1 MSIAKGPVAPG
12 NAGSPACSRQENGT
26 GRRQIMLK
34 VVDLYK
40 SFGGIQALAGVSFT
54 VEKQSITGL
63 IGPNGSGKSTCFNV
77 ISGFYSKDGGEVYF
91 EGQKIG
97 NLKPFEIARGGI
109 GRTFQIAEAPEK
121 MTVVENLLLAPKDQ
135 TGEKIFNVFFKG
147 TKIKQETG
155 EFLKKIDEVLNLVQL
170 NHLRNE
176 YAGNLSGG
184 QRKLLSL
191 ARILLF
197 DPDLILLDEPTAGVN
212 PTLINDLVEAI
223 QRLRDER
230 GKTILL
236 VEHNMRVISRICD
249 KVIVLDSGIKIAEG
263 TPKEI
268 QNNEKVLE
276 AYLSGSSKKQ
286 LFHEDTGS

>member
-1 MSIAKGPVAPG
+1 
-12 NAGSPACSRQENGT
+12 
-26 GRRQIMLK
+26 MLR

-40 SFGGIQALAGVSFT
+40 SFGGIQALAGVTFE
-54 VEKQSITGL
+54 VEARSITGL

-77 ISGFYSKDGGEVYF
+77 ISGFYTKDRGQIYF
-91 EGQKIG
+91 KGKEIG
-97 NLKPFEIARGGI
+97 NLQPFEIASLGI
-109 GRTFQIAEAPEK
+109 GRTFQIAQAPEK
-121 MTVVENLLLAPKDQ
+121 MTVVENLLLAPRGQ
-135 TGEKIFNVFFKG
+135 TGERVFNVFFKNG
-147 TKIKQETG
+147 KIQEETKQHLE
-155 EFLKKIDEVLNLVQL
+155 KIENVLNLVQL
-170 NHLRNE
+170 QHLRNE

-212 PTLINDLVEAI
+212 PTLINDLMVAI
-223 QRLRDER
+223 NRLRDER

-236 VEHNMRVISRICD
+236 VEHNMKVISAICD
-249 KVIVLDSGIKIAEG
+249 KVVVLDSGIKIAEG

-286 LFHEDTGS
+286 MSHEDT